1 MSDRPDRMDQETT
14 KSAGAYLFRLPKQDH
29 KIEDS
34 NGLDMRTRVRSDKMM
49 RLLLYYGFMGEKF
62 GSKTATQIKDRLERL
77 LISHDGLGRDEAVN
91 VLKQNFPKRVE
102 IERGHDGSI

>member
-14 KSAGAYLFRLPKQDH
+14 KSAGQFLFKLPTRDQNDH
-29 KIEDS
+29 ES
-34 NGLDMRTRVRSDKMM
+34 NGLDMRTRIRSDKMM
-49 RLLLYYGFMGEKF
+49 RLLLYYGFMGERF
-62 GSKTATQIKDRLERL
+62 NSGTATQIKDRLERL

-102 IERGHDGSI
+102 IEKGHDGSI